1 MLIWTNLN
9 SFAINDI
16 SSLLQKSFSNR
27 VCASFFANIKGLG
40 TRFLVAVFVEFFDK
54 IFYFVI

>member
-16 SSLLQKSFSNR
+16 SSFKNFISNR

>member
-16 SSLLQKSFSNR
+16 SSLLQKFH
-27 VCASFFANIKGLG
+27 FPIE
-40 TRFLVAVFVEFFDK
+40 FVLHSLQT
-54 IFYFVI
+54 